1 MNYDGIRAVRIY
13 DDGFING
20 ILVERSSRKWD
31 YVLTMRNPLRLTKI
45 PKDAYRPMM
54 RSIPDFMSCLKARLV
69 YASITPSQPVVYT
82 INRYS

>member
-20 ILVERSSRKWD
+20 ILVERDSRKG
-31 YVLTMRNPLRLTKI
+31 PLKMTKI
-45 PKDAYRPMM
+45 PKGDYSPMTW
-54 RSIPDFMSCLKARLV
+54 SIPDFMSCLKARLG
-69 YASITPSQPVVYT
+69 YASFTPSQPVVET

>member
-31 YVLTMRNPLRLTKI
+31 YVLTMRNPLRMTKI
-45 PKDAYRPMM
+45 PKGDFRPMVW
-54 RSIPDFMSCLKARLV
+54 SIPDFMSCLKARLG
-69 YASITPSQPVVYT
+69 YASFTPSQPVVET

>member
-31 YVLTMRNPLRLTKI
+31 YVLTMRGPLKMTKI
-45 PKDAYRPMM
+45 PKDNFRPMVW
-54 RSIPDFMSCLKARLV
+54 SIPAFMNCLKDRLE
-69 YASITPSQPVVYT
+69 YATFTPSQPVVET

>member
-13 DDGFING
+13 DNGFIDG

-31 YVLTMRNPLRLTKI
+31 YVLTMRNPLRMSKV
-45 PKDAYRPMM
+45 PKGGYEPMVW
-54 RSIPDFMSCLKARLV
+54 SIPDYMACLKTRLGYARF
-69 YASITPSQPVVYT
+69 TPSQLVVDT